1 MPTFEPVRKLDFYVA
16 KVVRSSFRIAKKD
29 EPAAFAALKK
39 HFDGDSLDAIFKEN
53 GTPLVRDPK
62 KSIVNVKQGGDEWA
76 FELIAKVAKFAKG
89 EFVLVD
95 DVERRYEARIED
107 GKLRYFAETLA
118 KDWRKDA
125 KRDREQLEKLLK
137 PMGFALDK
145 KTMLARKKDIEEYW
159 GEAARAEI
167 DPDVPFMIFR
177 KKVSDLKLE
186 VEYASH
192 ATSHSVNLS
201 MTSMSPYGHFALS
214 IPTKYGLPA
223 IVDGIAVVQHGFA
236 RFDAVYAELKKRFRA
251 AKVVSEGGAFT
262 TP

>member
-1 MPTFEPVRKLDFYVA
+1 MPAFEPVRKLDFHLA

-29 EPAAFAALKK
+29 EPAALAALKK
-39 HFDGDSLDAIFKEN
+39 RYDGDSLDAIFKEN
-53 GTPLVRDPK
+53 GTPLVRDAK

-76 FELIAKVAKFAKG
+76 FELIARVAKFAKG

-107 GKLRYFAETLA
+107 GKLRYFAEALA
-118 KDWRKDA
+118 KDWRNNA
-125 KRDREQLEKLLK
+125 KRDREQLEKMLR

-145 KTMLARKKDIEEYW
+145 KAMLARKKDIEKYW

-167 DPDVPFMIFR
+167 DPEVPFTIFG
-177 KKVSDLKLE
+177 KKVGTLKLG

-192 ATSHSVNLS
+192 ATSHGVSLTMSS
-201 MTSMSPYGHFALS
+201 MKPYGHFALS

-223 IVDGIAVVQHGFA
+223 IADGIALVQDGFA
-236 RFDAVYAELKKRFRA
+236 RFDAVYADLKKRFRA
-251 AKVVSEGGAFT
+251 AKVVSEGGAFRT
-262 TP
+262 